1 MITQTEKN
9 ALQLAKKV
17 FEHFTHDA
25 LPIAREII
33 AMEHELAESPAIT
46 EPVNGK
52 PNTIPEGEKIDGPLG
67 SKSLIDLLASDP
79 MEELRTDHELSML
92 LHSQQDDLPF

>member
-1 MITQTEKN
+1 MITETEKN

-33 AMEHELAESPAIT
+33 AMEHELAESPAT
-46 EPVNGK
+46 TKPVNGK
-52 PNTIPEGEKIDGPLG
+52 PSPIPEGEKVDGSMG
-67 SKSLIDLLASDP
+67 SSSLIDLLASDP
-79 MEELRTDHELSML
+79 MEDLRTDHEMSVL
-92 LHSQQDDLPF
+92 LHGQQDDLPF